1 MKATVTVML
10 KPDVLDPQGAAI
22 GRACASLGYEGIRDV
37 RQGKIFEVELETK
50 DDVAARSIVEEL
62 AQKLLANPVIE
73 DFRLEKLEASP
84 SETE

>member
-37 RQGKIFEVELETK
+37 RQGKIFEVELDATDEA
-50 DDVAARSIVEEL
+50 AARRVVLEL
-62 AQKLLANPVIE
+62 AEKLLANPVIE
-73 DFRLEKLEASP
+73 DFQLEKLES
-84 SETE
+84 